1 MAQSLSS
8 IRRGIA
14 SKIEEISGF
23 KESKHTPD
31 YFGRTEN
38 TVAHRAF
45 SISVATST
53 AMEERQRRAVGVYLA
68 TPMQVLFSYRLRPLD
83 IYPTDYDASLD
94 SEEDVINK
102 VLEAYTT
109 DNQFTIRYAA
119 SQRTVTD
126 SQEYILIT
134 LSFNILHTI

>member
-8 IRRGIA
+8 IRRAIA

-45 SISVATST
+45 SISVSSST
-53 AMEERQRRAVGVYLA
+53 AMEERQRRAVGVYIS

-94 SEEDVINK
+94 AEESVINK

-109 DNQFTIRYAA
+109 DNQFTIRYTG
-119 SQRTVTD
+119 SERNVTD
-126 SQEYILIT
+126 SQEYILIS

>member
-1 MAQSLSS
+1 MGQSLSS

-14 SKIEEISGF
+14 TKIEEISGF
-23 KESKHTPD
+23 KESKHTPV

-38 TVAHRAF
+38 TVAHKAF
-45 SISVATST
+45 SISVSSST

-83 IYPTDYDASLD
+83 IYPTDYDGSLD
-94 SEEDVINK
+94 AEEEVINK
-102 VLEAYTT
+102 VLEAYPT
-109 DNQFTIRYAA
+109 DNQFSIRYL
-119 SQRTVTD
+119 SSDRTVTD
-126 SQEYILIT
+126 SQEYIIIT

>member
-8 IRRGIA
+8 IRRAIA

-45 SISVATST
+45 SISVSSST
-53 AMEERQRRAVGVYLA
+53 AMEERQRRAVGVYIS

-94 SEEDVINK
+94 AEESVINK
-102 VLEAYTT
+102 VLKAYAT
-109 DNQFTIRYAA
+109 DNQFTIRYTG
-119 SQRTVTD
+119 SERNVTD
-126 SQEYILIT
+126 SQEYILIS

>member
-8 IRRGIA
+8 IRRAIA

-45 SISVATST
+45 SISVSSST
-53 AMEERQRRAVGVYLA
+53 AMEERQRRAVGVYIS

-94 SEEDVINK
+94 AEESVINK
-102 VLEAYTT
+102 VLEAYAT
-109 DNQFTIRYAA
+109 DNQFTIRYTG
-119 SQRTVTD
+119 SERNVTD
-126 SQEYILIT
+126 SQEYILIS

>member
-8 IRRGIA
+8 IRRAIA

-45 SISVATST
+45 SISVSSST
-53 AMEERQRRAVGVYLA
+53 AMEERQRRAVGVYLS

-94 SEEDVINK
+94 AEEAVISK
-102 VLEAYTT
+102 VLEAYAT
-109 DNQFTIRYAA
+109 DNQFTIRYTG
-119 SQRTVTD
+119 SERNVTD
-126 SQEYILIT
+126 SQEYILIS